1 MRAFWATALAILA
14 ALLVQTALGRL
25 LPMQA
30 RVFDPF
36 LLVVVYCGLTGGE
49 VHGMLA
55 GAAAGWVQ
63 DVHFG
68 VRIEGLA
75 GLSKVLVGFGVGV
88 GSTRF
93 HLGEPAARLL
103 VLMVATIVDALLFG
117 QLAQVFDV
125 QAYELSPLG
134 LIARAVVNGAVG
146 MVVFETVDRQRRR
159 WALHR

>member
-1 MRAFWATALAILA
+1 MRVFWTALAILA
-14 ALLVQTALGRL
+14 ALLVQTALGRV

-68 VRIEGLA
+68 GRILGLS
-75 GLSKVLVGFGVGV
+75 GLSKLLVGFGIGV

-103 VLMVATIVDALLFG
+103 VLMVATIVDAVLFG

-134 LIARAVVNGAVG
+134 LVVRALVNGAVG
-146 MVVFETVDRQRRR
+146 MVVFETMDRQMRR
-159 WALHR
+159 WASRA

>member
-1 MRAFWATALAILA
+1 MRVFWTALAILA

-25 LPMQA
+25 VPLQA

-49 VHGMLA
+49 THGMLA

-68 VRIEGLA
+68 GRILGLS
-75 GLSKVLVGFGVGV
+75 GLSKLLVGFGVGAA
-88 GSTRF
+88 STRF

-103 VLMVATIVDALLFG
+103 VLMVATVADALLFG
-117 QLAQVFDV
+117 ELASVFDV
-125 QAYELSPLG
+125 QAYRLSPLG
-134 LIARAVVNGAVG
+134 LVARAVVNGAVG
-146 MVVFETVDRQRRR
+146 MVVFETVDRQLRR
-159 WALHR
+159 WVARA

>member
-1 MRAFWATALAILA
+1 MRVFWTALAILA

-36 LLVVVYCGLTGGE
+36 LLLVVYCGLTGGE
-49 VHGMLA
+49 THGMLA

-68 VRIEGLA
+68 GRIL
-75 GLSKVLVGFGVGV
+75 GLSGLTKLLVGFAVGI

-103 VLMVATIVDALLFG
+103 VLMVATVADALLYG
-117 QLAQVFDV
+117 ELAQVFDV
-125 QAYELSPLG
+125 QAYALSPLG
-134 LIARAVVNGAVG
+134 LLTRAAVNAAVG
-146 MVVFETVDRQRRR
+146 MVVFDTMDRQLRR
-159 WALHR
+159 WAPRS

>member
-1 MRAFWATALAILA
+1 MRVFSTALAILA
-14 ALLVQTALGRL
+14 ALLVQTALGRVM
-25 LPMQA
+25 PMQA

-36 LLVVVYCGLTGGE
+36 LLVVVYCGLFGGE
-49 VHGMLA
+49 THGMLA

-68 VRIEGLA
+68 GRVLGLS
-75 GLSKVLVGFGVGV
+75 GLSKVLVGFGVGA

-134 LIARAVVNGAVG
+134 VIVRAVVNGAVG
-146 MVVFETVDRQRRR
+146 MVVFETMDRQLRR
-159 WALHR
+159 WGPRW

>member
-1 MRAFWATALAILA
+1 MRVFWTALAILA
-14 ALLVQTALGRL
+14 ALLVQTALGRFV
-25 LPMQA
+25 PMQA

-49 VHGMLA
+49 THGMLA

-68 VRIEGLA
+68 GRIL
-75 GLSKVLVGFGVGV
+75 GLSGLTKVLVGFGIGV

-103 VLMVATIVDALLFG
+103 VLIAATVVDAVLFS

-125 QAYELSPLG
+125 QAYELSPVG
-134 LIARAVVNGAVG
+134 LLVRAAVNGAVG
-146 MVVFETVDRQRRR
+146 MVVFETVDRQMRR
-159 WALHR
+159 WAQKS